1 MVAGSYSPFIFKVSG
16 EAFEPGWLIGYVT
29 NGTVGCG
36 QKNEEVVIKVVKV
49 FLAPQVLY

>member
-1 MVAGSYSPFIFKVSG
+1 MVHTVRLCSKSLARRFSLV
-16 EAFEPGWLIGYVT
+16 GYVT